1 MITSTLFRAAA
12 FLLVFS
18 FAIVNPVGAQ
28 QQWLTYPGG
37 SGPGEGKKVVL
48 ISGDEEYR
56 SEEALPMLARI
67 LSTHHG
73 FTCTVHFAINPDT
86 GFVDPNYQRNI
97 PGLEELGDADL
108 MVIFTRFRRLPDEQM
123 KHVDD
128 YLKSGRPVI
137 GLRTST
143 HAFELGSRGDYA
155 HYSNSYNGEKTEWKE
170 GFGRLVLGEKWISH
184 HGQHKHESAR
194 GILNTD
200 AADHAILRG
209 IADGSIWGP
218 SDVYGVR
225 LPLPGDSLPL
235 VYGQV
240 VARDGEYDD
249 ADLYFGMRDTDM
261 KAVPGE
267 KNDPMMPMAW
277 TKSYQ
282 LPGGEE
288 GKVFTTTMGASTD
301 LMNPP
306 LRRLIV
312 NAAYWAAG
320 LGSEIPEDGTK
331 IDIVGSYS
339 PTQFSFT
346 DKDFW
351 TKKGLKVSNFR

>member
-1 MITSTLFRAAA
+1 MFSLFSTR
-12 FLLVFS
+12 VFVIS
-18 FAIVNPVGAQ
+18 LALSMAWAQ
-28 QQWLTYPGG
+28 LASAQKEWLDYPGG
-37 SGPGEGKKVVL
+37 SGAGAGKKVAL

-56 SEEALPMLARI
+56 SEEALPMLAGI
-67 LSTHHG
+67 LSQHHG
-73 FTCTVHFAINPDT
+73 FHCTVHFAVNPDT

-97 PGLEELGDADL
+97 PGLEELADADL
-108 MVIFTRFRRLPDEQM
+108 MIIFTRFRRLPDDQM
-123 KHVDD
+123 KHIDE

-143 HAFELGSRGDYA
+143 HAFQMGAQGDYA
-155 HYSNSYNGEKTEWKE
+155 QYTNSYNGEMSEWAD

-184 HGQHKHESAR
+184 HGQHKHESTR
-194 GILNTD
+194 GILNEA
-200 AADHAILRG
+200 AADHPILRG
-209 IADGSIWGP
+209 IADGSIWAP

-240 VARDGEYDD
+240 VKRDGEYDD
-249 ADLYFGMRDTDM
+249 TDLYFGMRDTDM
-261 KAVPGE
+261 TPVAGE
-267 KNDPMMPMAW
+267 KNDPMMPVAW

-282 LPGGEE
+282 LPGGEQ
-288 GKVFTTTMGASTD
+288 GKAFTTTMGASSD
-301 LMNPP
+301 LLNPP

-320 LGSEIPEDGTK
+320 LEGEIPESGTK
-331 IDIVGSYS
+331 VDIVGKYT

-346 DKDFW
+346 DADFW
-351 TKKGLKVSNFR
+351 TKKGLKVSDIR